1 MSALHLEAPLVALQL
16 GLEWPGGCA
25 ISLVDG
31 SSMDIKR
38 IIGG

>member
-16 GLEWPGGCA
+16 VLEWPGCA